1 MNLNQL
7 VDKLEFAIARNSTP
21 AILALTKQIHSD
33 GTAFYNIYNNDIG
46 LNETPEDFQAMF
58 RRFKAAEAAGAAA
71 IASKETK
78 QVTAGVDEANQSTAG
93 VADVRASEPGSS
105 HTTPEGRQL
114 SVIAEM
120 LREQRDSI
128 ASLQQ
133 NQESIQQNQE
143 ALTSAVASLQ
153 QNQEALQR
161 NQEALQRN
169 NRILHDELSAIRSQ
183 VERLPE
189 QQDAFA
195 MDMLEQQRLLRS
207 DLEKVQVDLD
217 QVKRQRET
225 TPPVTVVTDL
235 LGFGPPLLDS
245 SVIKP
250 PCQKIIDLFARASQ

>member
-33 GTAFYNIYNNDIG
+33 GTAFYTIYNDYIG
-46 LNETPEDFQAMF
+46 LTKAPEDFQAMF

-128 ASLQQ
+128 AS
-133 NQESIQQNQE
+133 IQQNQQ

-189 QQDAFA
+189 RQDDFA
-195 MDMLEQQRLLRS
+195 MDILKQQQLLRG
-207 DLEKVQVDLD
+207 DLERVQRDLD
-217 QVKRQRET
+217 QVKCQRET

-245 SVIKP
+245 SVINP
-250 PCQKIIDLFARASQ
+250 PCQ

>member
-33 GTAFYNIYNNDIG
+33 GMAFYDTFYNDDVR
-46 LNETPEDFQAMF
+46 LTDTPEDFQAMF

-207 DLEKVQVDLD
+207 DLEQVQLDLD
-217 QVKRQRET
+217 QVKCQRGT
-225 TPPVTVVTDL
+225 TPPCHRGDRPPRLRPSAPRL
-235 LGFGPPLLDS
+235 LCHQKPL
-245 SVIKP
+245 P
-250 PCQKIIDLFARASQ
+250 ENR